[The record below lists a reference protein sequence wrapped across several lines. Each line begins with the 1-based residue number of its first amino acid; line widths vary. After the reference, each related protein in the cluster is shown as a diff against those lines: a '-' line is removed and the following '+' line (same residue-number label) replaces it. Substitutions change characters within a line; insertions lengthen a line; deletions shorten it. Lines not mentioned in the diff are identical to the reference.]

1 MDSTDCRFSTRI
13 SLLVCNHWNA
23 KEKII
28 KLLFSNYF
36 IILLSYSMIIMSA
49 KQFSLAAMGGTF
61 DIIHAGHLA
70 LLNNAFSIS
79 SKVIIGLTGD
89 EFAKKMGKNVSNNYS
104 VRLESLK
111 SKIMDIFPDSNF
123 VISKL
128 ENDFGPA
135 VLEEDVEA
143 LVVSEET
150 KGKGKALNDLR
161 IEKGLSEVDIIVV
174 PMILAKDGNR
184 ISTTRIKKEEID
196 SNGNLS

>member
-1 MDSTDCRFSTRI
+1 
-13 SLLVCNHWNA
+13 
-23 KEKII
+23 
-28 KLLFSNYF
+28 
-36 IILLSYSMIIMSA
+36 MSD
-49 KQFSLAAMGGTF
+49 KQYSLAAMGGTF

-70 LLNNAFSIS
+70 LLNSAFAIS

-89 EFAKKMGKNVSNNYS
+89 EFAKRMGKNVSNNYQE
-104 VRLESLK
+104 RLESLK

-123 VISKL
+123 EISKL

-135 VLEEDVEA
+135 VLEKGVEA

-150 KGKGKALNDLR
+150 KGKGRTLNDLR
-161 IEKGLSEVDIIVV
+161 IESGLSEVDIIIV